1 LSVSKKVRQDGRLEE
16 RWVEQVDSVIRVS
29 DNLNGRVFFPTLEG
43 HFDYRGFIVVD
54 ELSHKF
60 CKDLFEYYWN
70 KATASIPG
78 HVLQSYDR

>member
-1 LSVSKKVRQDGRLEE
+1 VSAKKQGEMEGLKNDGVE
-16 RWVEQVDSVIRVS
+16 RVDTAIGVS
-29 DNLNGRVFFPTLEG
+29 DKLSGRVFFPTIEG
-43 HFDYRGFIVVD
+43 HFDYRGFTVVD

-70 KATASIPG
+70 KITTSIPN